1 MNKEAIKDL
10 LYKMGDD
17 ALIIGHRN
25 SEWTGIGPMLEE
37 DLAFASMA
45 QDKIGHAQAL
55 YQICHEVLG
64 DSDPDTIA
72 FKREEKDFKCCQF
85 VELPIGEY
93 DFSLVRHFLF
103 DHGELIRYEMLASSS
118 FQPLA
123 QLAKKVKGEIK
134 YHVMHADTFLKQLAK
149 GTEESH
155 ARMQSS
161 LDYAMPYALGIF
173 EKSDYEDVLIKEAIF
188 GGEEKLQEI
197 WLEKITAIVT
207 AGGLVM
213 PHVPDSKIVYGGRK
227 GYHSKFLEPLL
238 DEMTEVTQLDP
249 GAEW

>member
-45 QDKIGHAQAL
+45 QDKVGHAQAL

-64 DSDPDTIA
+64 DHDPDTIA

-103 DHGELIRYEMLASSS
+103 DHAELIRYEMLTSSS

-173 EKSDYEDVLIKEAIF
+173 EKSDYEDVLIKEGIF
-188 GGEEKLQEI
+188 GGEEKLQEL

-207 AGGLVM
+207 AAGLTM
-213 PHVPDSKIVYGGRK
+213 PQVHDSKIVYGGRK

-238 DEMTEVTQLDP
+238 DEMTEVIQLDP
-249 GAEW
+249 NAEW

>member
-10 LYKMGDD
+10 FYKMADD

-55 YQICHEVLG
+55 YQISHEVFG
-64 DSDPDTIA
+64 DKDPDTIA
-72 FKREEKDFKCCQF
+72 FHREEKEFKCCQL

-103 DHGELIRYEMLASSS
+103 DHAELIRYEMLTTST

-134 YHVMHADTFLKQLAK
+134 YHVMHADSFLKQLAK

-155 ARMQSS
+155 ARMQSA
-161 LDYAMPYALGIF
+161 LNYAMPYALGIF
-173 EKSDYEDVLIKEAIF
+173 EKSEYEDVLIKEGVFA
-188 GGEEKLQEI
+188 GEDSLKEK

-207 AGGLVM
+207 VAGLSLPNVTE
-213 PHVPDSKIVYGGRK
+213 SNIIYGGRK
-227 GYHSKFLEPLL
+227 GYHSKYLEPLL
-238 DEMTEVTQLDP
+238 DEMTEVTRSDP